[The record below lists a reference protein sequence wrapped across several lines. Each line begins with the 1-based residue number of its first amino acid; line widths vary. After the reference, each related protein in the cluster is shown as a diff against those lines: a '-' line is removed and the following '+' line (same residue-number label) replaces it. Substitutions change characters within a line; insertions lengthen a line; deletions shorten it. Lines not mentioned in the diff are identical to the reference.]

1 VIRNLEQ
8 NNKFH
13 RWETNIMARKFYGF
27 DGQGKVII
35 ERRSSPPSTSEE
47 GRIYS
52 LSGVPY
58 FDTGVAKQ
66 KLVKEDGGTY
76 NISSTGTA
84 GDSSALNGQNGAF
97 YQNSSN
103 QNAGTLPAARLTG
116 TYNIDISGNAAT
128 ATDADTLDGEQGSFY
143 QNSSNQNDGT
153 LPLER
158 LSGTYDINITGTARY
173 G

>member
-1 VIRNLEQ
+1 
-8 NNKFH
+8 
-13 RWETNIMARKFYGF
+13 MARKFYGF
-27 DGQGKVII
+27 DGRGKVIV

-66 KLVKEDGGTY
+66 KLVKEDGGSY
-76 NISSTGTA
+76 NIAVSGAA
-84 GDSSALNGQNGAF
+84 GDAATLNGQNGAF
-97 YQNSSN
+97 YRNSSN

-128 ATDADTLDGEQGSFY
+128 ATDADTLDGQQGSFY
-143 QNSSNQNDGT
+143 QNSSNQNAGT
-153 LPLER
+153 LPVAR
-158 LSGTYDINITGTARY
+158 LSGTYNINITGTARY